1 MWKQTESS
9 SKDVN
14 PQDGEGWLV
23 NDQQGLVCE
32 FSADDPSIQDS
43 WITIRTFRWR
53 KPDYPIPQ
61 SRRRLLRDGAI
72 EEWRRMQAAGWRR
85 CLPPVRWLTHLLNA
99 HKYVYFYLRQR
110 ILEKRVHCART
121 DNLDVMNKTDLA
133 ARREIKQAESQ
144 SDAAQL
150 TGYESA
156 QRRRFLRA
164 LAAEER
170 CGE

>member
-61 SRRRLLRDGAI
+61 SRRRLLSDGAI
-72 EEWRRMQAAGWRR
+72 EEWKRMQAAGWRR
-85 CLPPVRWLTHLLNA
+85 CLPPVRWLTHLLNSQIYVWLSTRKESSRQGSTAREPIKLMTWTKLTSLPEGRSSKLKVNPMPHNSPDMNLLSADVFCA
-99 HKYVYFYLRQR
+99 H
-110 ILEKRVHCART
+110 
-121 DNLDVMNKTDLA
+121 
-133 ARREIKQAESQ
+133 
-144 SDAAQL
+144 
-150 TGYESA
+150 
-156 QRRRFLRA
+156 
-164 LAAEER
+164 
-170 CGE
+170 

>member
-14 PQDGEGWLV
+14 PQDGKGWLV

-61 SRRRLLRDGAI
+61 SRRRLLSDGAI
-72 EEWRRMQAAGWRR
+72 EEWKRMQAAGWRR
-85 CLPPVRWLTHLLNA
+85 CLPPVR
-99 HKYVYFYLRQR
+99 
-110 ILEKRVHCART
+110 
-121 DNLDVMNKTDLA
+121 
-133 ARREIKQAESQ
+133 
-144 SDAAQL
+144 
-150 TGYESA
+150 
-156 QRRRFLRA
+156 
-164 LAAEER
+164 
-170 CGE
+170 